1 MALELISV
9 ETHAIFLDMNYMPQN
24 YMKNPLFPIGQVSV
38 YEI

>member
-9 ETHAIFLDMNYMPQN
+9 ETHTIFLDINYMLQN
-24 YMKNPLFPIGQVSV
+24 YMKNPLFSTGQVSV